1 MKKETKEEGKTS
13 FIAEARREQMI
24 EAAIQ
29 TLEEIGYVK
38 ASLAQIAKRAGI
50 STALISYHFK
60 DKEDLMNHVLMK
72 LLQKSSSYIMDRV
85 RREST
90 PQAKLNAFIE
100 ASLAYQGTHHANNIA
115 LIEIIFNARTPDN
128 IPYYQLNEEDDD
140 PVLHELRGILAEGQK
155 QGVFEAFHTEVMA
168 NMIQGAIGEYML
180 NSPLMKKVDLETYS
194 KEMIRI
200 VNQLVR
206 GIAEEGEKKDL
217 G

>member
-1 MKKETKEEGKTS
+1 MKRETKEEGKTS

-72 LLQKSSSYIMDRV
+72 LLQKSSSYILDRV

-90 PQAKLNAFIE
+90 PQAKLNTFIE
-100 ASLAYQGTHHANNIA
+100 ASLAYQGTHHSNNIA

-128 IPYYQLNEEDDD
+128 IPYYQLNDEDDD
-140 PVLHELRGILAEGQK
+140 PILHELRLILAEGQK
-155 QGVFEAFHTEVMA
+155 QGEFGAFHTEVMA

-194 KEMIRI
+194 KELTRI
-200 VNQLVR
+200 VNQAVR
-206 GIAEEGEKKDL
+206 GVAEEEKKDL